1 MNKGDSELPETDD
14 EMLQNGKNVYEILRA
29 WAASGA
35 QLVYSTGPY
44 GFDVEGT
51 LRQIRE
57 PEDES
62 WGTFDA
68 SFIFSSKT
76 REITACVFLMPR
88 MKILTKPSGEVRAV
102 EFGPKG
108 AERCTLR
115 SRERRVPNP
124 EDVKK
129 VLAQLRT
136 WAERKMNVWV
146 HLDHGFSALA
156 SHCTVEEVNDQCF
169 ALTAEGSTQT
179 IFAIPALGSRASIEN
194 LEGMTTVR
202 LISEDRRSELSVFEP
217 GADRADLMARMIT
230 NMIQ

>member
-14 EMLQNGKNVYEILRA
+14 EMLQNSRNVYEILRA
-29 WAASGA
+29 WAASGS
-35 QLVYSTGPY
+35 QLIYSTGPY

-62 WGTFDA
+62 WGILDA

-102 EFGPKG
+102 EFGPQG
-108 AERCTLR
+108 AGRCTLR

-124 EDVKK
+124 EDVKN

-136 WAERKMNVWV
+136 WSERKMNVWV

-156 SHCTVEEVNDQCF
+156 SFCKVEEVNDQCF
-169 ALTAEGSTQT
+169 ALTEEGSSQT
-179 IFAIPALGSRASIEN
+179 FFAIPALGSRASIED
-194 LEGMTTVR
+194 LEGLTTVR
-202 LISEDRRSELSVFEP
+202 LISEDRRSELRIFEP
-217 GADRADLMARMIT
+217 GTERSNLMDRMIT
-230 NMIQ
+230 KMVQ